1 VKLALL
7 LRHAALRQWS
17 SSYYQQHAQTAMIYF
32 KLFAGGASAT
42 TLSKINAE
50 QVKNKSQVF
59 DQTLAE
65 TAEVAIKDKRQWS
78 VIRAQ
83 KLQLHQM
90 ISAICQTPKQK

>member
-1 VKLALL
+1 VKHTLL

-50 QVKNKSQVF
+50 QVK
-59 DQTLAE
+59 
-65 TAEVAIKDKRQWS
+65 
-78 VIRAQ
+78 
-83 KLQLHQM
+83 
-90 ISAICQTPKQK
+90 KQK